1 MVESI
6 QNKLFLTLSFDDLLG
21 GGLKSGNIYDLCGL
35 SASGKTQLCH
45 SIAINL
51 AIQYKYETLYVD
63 AKNDF
68 SGQRI
73 YNTLSARNCSDV
85 DCGVIMNCIR
95 CQPIYDVHEF
105 LNILRGLPAYLKEH
119 KQTKCL
125 VLDSLPA
132 LWFPLMDGKKN
143 GKTHAKKNTL
153 CQSVHQNSSF
163 SGLSLLSE
171 ATNLMQKIAFSHD
184 MIFLLVNIVT
194 RRTETDGKA
203 ICSVQL
209 LPGSADDL
217 NINFQTQLDVIKPRP
232 PLHWANIGR
241 QYHGKDFF

>member
-1 MVESI
+1 MSI
-6 QNKLFLTLSFDDLLG
+6 ILSFDGLLG

-35 SASGKTQLCH
+35 SASGKTQICH

-51 AIQYKYETLYVD
+51 AIHYKYETLYVD

-73 YNTLSARNCSDV
+73 YNTLTARNCSDV

-105 LNILRGLPAYLKEH
+105 LNILRVLPAYLKEH
-119 KQTKCL
+119 RLVKCF
-125 VLDSLPA
+125 VVDSLPA

-143 GKTHAKKNTL
+143 GETAMQRTL
-153 CQSVHQNSSF
+153 GQSVHQCSTF

-171 ATNLMQKIAFSHD
+171 ATHLMHKIAFTHD
-184 MIFLLVNIVT
+184 IIFLLVNIVT
-194 RRTETDGKA
+194 RRTETDGNT
-203 ICSVQL
+203 ISLVQI
-209 LPGSADDL
+209 LPG
-217 NINFQTQLDVIKPRP
+217 
-232 PLHWANIGR
+232 
-241 QYHGKDFF
+241 